1 MRTSPARVN
10 HGRWIVDCPARD
22 CYAALR
28 ADSDTGVCDCRDE
41 TVCDHPEIPHDLAF
55 TVERPADADE
65 ITRILD
71 LRPARPSRNWY
82 PDETLADLKAEN
94 VTNGV
99 RL

>member
-1 MRTSPARVN
+1 MTTSPARVN
-10 HGRWIVDCPARD
+10 HGRWIVDCPATD

-28 ADSDTGVCDCRDE
+28 ATGDTALCDCRDE
-41 TVCDHPEIPHDLAF
+41 SVCDHPEIPHDLVF
-55 TVERPADADE
+55 LVEWPADADE

-71 LRPARPSRNWY
+71 LRPTRPNRNWW
-82 PDETLADLKAEN
+82 PGETLEALKAEN